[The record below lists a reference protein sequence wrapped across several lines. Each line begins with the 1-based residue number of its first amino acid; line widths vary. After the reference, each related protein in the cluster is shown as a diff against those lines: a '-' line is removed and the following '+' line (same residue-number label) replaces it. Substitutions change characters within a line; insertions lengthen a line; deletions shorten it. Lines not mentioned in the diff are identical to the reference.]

1 MDSEVD
7 TLKILCR
14 DIHGN
19 AHLVDQ
25 DKLIKRQASYALIMQ
40 DQKLLL
46 VCDRS
51 GNSRWDFPG
60 GGVDPGEDSLQALHR
75 EVQEETG
82 LNITGDPEL
91 VCSFI
96 EYFYDID
103 GQAGW
108 ESHRSYY
115 KVATTGQANTAGND
129 DDITAIQAF
138 ALPLSMDLHL
148 APIVRLLVREA
159 WASS

>member
-1 MDSEVD
+1 MDMP
-7 TLKILCR
+7 KILCR

-19 AHLVDQ
+19 VHLVDQ
-25 DKLIKRQASYALIMQ
+25 EKLIKRSASYALIMQ

-46 VCDRS
+46 VRDRS
-51 GNSRWDFPG
+51 GNNRWDFPG

-75 EVQEETG
+75 EVLEETG
-82 LNITGDPEL
+82 LQVTGEPEL

-103 GQAGW
+103 GRAGW

-115 KVATTGQANTAGND
+115 KVSVSGTANTTGND
-129 DDITAIQAF
+129 DDITAIQSF
-138 ALPLSMDLHL
+138 SLPLSADLHV
-148 APIVRLLVREA
+148 APIVRLLM
-159 WASS
+159 